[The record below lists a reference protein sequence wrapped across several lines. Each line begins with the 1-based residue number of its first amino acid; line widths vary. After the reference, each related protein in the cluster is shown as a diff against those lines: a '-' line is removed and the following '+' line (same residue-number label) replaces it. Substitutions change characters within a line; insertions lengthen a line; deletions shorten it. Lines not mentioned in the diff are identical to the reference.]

1 MVSLIWVV
9 LHLLKLHNLVDGDW
23 LNISQLLLIYAVL
36 ASSRVQSLVGLV
48 LPYWILVICLLICRA
63 MAPRTNPWLWY
74 TPCTIFVGILDE
86 GCVFTRVSIHRK
98 WKRHNSVS
106 LQTIWSPHCPI
117 ICIFLDMKFALS
129 SSPTKSY
136 LAKLASILA
145 IKCNPEIHLL
155 FPQAL
160 HIQLC
165 QVHWSN

>member
-36 ASSRVQSLVGLV
+36 ASSLVQSLVGLV

-86 GCVFTRVSIHRK
+86 RCVYTRVSIHRK

-106 LQTIWSPHCPI
+106 LQTIWSPQLPNH
-117 ICIFLDMKFALS
+117 
-129 SSPTKSY
+129 
-136 LAKLASILA
+136 
-145 IKCNPEIHLL
+145 
-155 FPQAL
+155 L
-160 HIQLC
+160 HIPWHEVCTFLQPYKIILGKIGIYSC
-165 QVHWSN
+165 H